1 MMRCDFIKLPAG
13 ATAGSRPCN
22 RGAATAMQFLQSAF
36 RAVVAG
42 CVGLVLTCVA
52 SSAQQAPIRIGLL
65 LTYQG
70 PTAILARYEEKGA
83 RLAIEEANKAGGI
96 QGRTIE
102 IVSYDT
108 EGKPDRAGELY
119 RRLAEEDKVAAVIGP
134 DSIFVVLGMSAIPA
148 QVKVMAVAGPGG
160 YEYIPPKDR
169 THIVSGLA
177 ASGFSATLVL
187 VYFKDRLSV
196 ERIGILTTAD
206 TIGQKT
212 AEEFASAAK
221 IAGIEVAQVVSQ
233 PASDRDLLPSLRQ
246 LASLHPKIDAIAL
259 FGSGPFGT
267 IAANQTELAGFYVP
281 IAYVGGNIIPELIK
295 DIGPFAGRRFFIASA
310 RVATPDTLPKSD
322 PYYDRVQKFVA
333 NYVARYN
340 EQPAYPAAV
349 GYDMA
354 RTILDALTAVGSDR
368 EKISDYIVNG
378 QKGLIGVQG
387 VTFNRTPEDGYGTNP
402 MDNIVATIERGKF
415 VFKAYMIESF
425 HRLGISEE
433 IVRRVMRENNLLIDP
448 AGAR

>member
-1 MMRCDFIKLPAG
+1 
-13 ATAGSRPCN
+13 
-22 RGAATAMQFLQSAF
+22 
-36 RAVVAG
+36 
-42 CVGLVLTCVA
+42 VGVT
-52 SSAQQAPIRIGLL
+52 SAQQAPIKLGLL

-70 PTAILARYEEKGA
+70 PTAIFARYEDKGA

-102 IVSYDT
+102 IVNYDT
-108 EGKPDRAGELY
+108 EGNADRAGVLY
-119 RRLAEEDKVAAVIGP
+119 RRLAEEDKVVAVIGP
-134 DSIFVVLGMSAIPA
+134 DGILVVLGMSAIPA

-160 YEYIPPKDR
+160 YEYIPPQDR
-169 THIVSGLA
+169 THIVSAWA

-187 VYFKDRLSV
+187 VYFKDKLNVR
-196 ERIGILTTAD
+196 RIGILTTAD
-206 TIGQKT
+206 TIGQKI

-221 IAGIEVAQVVSQ
+221 LAGIEVARVVSQ
-233 PASDRDLLPSLRQ
+233 PVSDRDLLPSLRQ
-246 LASLHPKIDAIAL
+246 LASLNPKIDAIAMY
-259 FGSGPFGT
+259 GSGPFGT

-322 PYYDRVQKFVA
+322 PYWDRIQKFVA
-333 NYVARYN
+333 SYSAKYN

-354 RTILDALTAVGSDR
+354 LTVIDALKAVGPDS
-368 EKISDYIVNG
+368 EKIRDHIVNG
-378 QKGLIGVQG
+378 QKGLVGVQG
-387 VTFNRTPEDGYGTNP
+387 MTFNRTPQDGYGTNP

-415 VFKAYMIESF
+415 VFKGYMIESF
-425 HRLGISEE
+425 RKLGISDEM
-433 IVRRVMRENNLLIDP
+433 VRRLMREQNVLID
-448 AGAR
+448 